1 MNAILAELGK
11 RVAERWLSL
20 LVLPGALYLAVA
32 AAGAVVLR
40 HSGWYDLVML
50 ADYLNRVAARRRG
63 IGQVVLIS
71 GAMLLGSAGV
81 GLVAQAVSGGVAR
94 LWLAAGRGPLGRRL
108 TGWRRKRWQAAHEA
122 YQNALLERYRR
133 QQGWGEGGNRSPLPD
148 SARLLVV
155 RNRICLVEPDRPTWM
170 ADRMRA
176 AGERVHRAYDL
187 DLTAAWPRLWLC
199 MPDMARAEIATAQSA
214 FASASRLAGWGLLY
228 LVLAVWWWPSAVI
241 ACVTVGAA
249 WQRGRAATA
258 ALAELVESAVDLYGR
273 DLAQA
278 LGLSCPDE
286 FTPDHGASLTRMLR
300 KGV

>member
-1 MNAILAELGK
+1 
-11 RVAERWLSL
+11 
-20 LVLPGALYLAVA
+20 
-32 AAGAVVLR
+32 
-40 HSGWYDLVML
+40 
-50 ADYLNRVAARRRG
+50 
-63 IGQVVLIS
+63 
-71 GAMLLGSAGV
+71 
-81 GLVAQAVSGGVAR
+81 
-94 LWLAAGRGPLGRRL
+94 
-108 TGWRRKRWQAAHEA
+108 
-122 YQNALLERYRR
+122 
-133 QQGWGEGGNRSPLPD
+133 LPD

-176 AGERVHRAYDL
+176 AGERVHQAYDL

-199 MPDMARAEIATAQSA
+199 MPEMSRSEVATAQSA

-228 LVLAVWWWPSAVI
+228 LVLAVWWWPAAVI
-241 ACVTVGAA
+241 ACVTVGTA

-258 ALAELVESAVDLYGR
+258 VLAELVESAVDLYGR

-278 LGLSCPDE
+278 LGLPCPDE